1 MAPDVLLLLTLSV
14 LIWISPYLAKALRLP
29 TPPVEILLGTFLAAA
44 GLLHENRYFDLI
56 AEVGFLYLMFLAGME
71 VNLKEISGSPRIVI
85 RQAVL
90 FVLTLGILA
99 VVSGLAL
106 HFHPIIIASLPLI
119 SIGLLAS
126 LTKVYGRSQPWLNL
140 AIIVGVL
147 GEIASIA
154 ALTILDAASTVGFG
168 WELLFKISYLLFFI
182 ASIYL
187 AYRLL
192 QLLFWWFPEL
202 KRKLIPSS
210 DNSDQDIRLA
220 MALFFLLITIMMI
233 LDLELALG
241 TFIAGVA
248 ISAFF
253 HHEKSLEEKMSSL
266 GFGFLVP
273 LFFIHVGV
281 SFDLSALRIPGVLS
295 GALLITGVM
304 IGIRLLAAYHLRRL
318 SSSLDA
324 ISVAFALSMPLTLLI
339 AVATIGYDTGTIDRI
354 AYYEMILASLFEVII
369 AMSAVKI
376 IAFYRERKKQ
386 EAWKKE
392 KREAI
397 SPR

>member
-1 MAPDVLLLLTLSV
+1 MAPDVLLILSLSV
-14 LIWISPYLAKALRLP
+14 LIWVSPFLAKGLRIP
-29 TPPVEILLGTFLAAA
+29 TPPVEIVLGTLLAAV

-71 VNLKEISGSPRIVI
+71 VNLKEISRSPRLVI
-85 RQAVL
+85 RQAIL
-90 FVLTLGILA
+90 FVLSLGILA
-99 VVSGLAL
+99 VVSGLLL
-106 HFHPIIIASLPLI
+106 HFHPIVIASLPLI

-126 LTKVYGRSQPWLNL
+126 LAKIYGRSQSWLNL

-154 ALTILDAASTVGFG
+154 ALTILDAASNVGFG
-168 WELLFKISYLLFFI
+168 WELIFKISYLLFFI

-202 KRKLIPSS
+202 KRKLMPGS
-210 DNSDQDIRLA
+210 DSSDQDIRLA

-241 TFIAGVA
+241 AFIAGVA

-281 SFDLSALRIPGVLS
+281 SFDLSAILIPGVLS

-304 IGIRLLAAYHLRRL
+304 IGIRILAAYPLRRL
-318 SSSLDA
+318 HGSLDA

-339 AVATIGYDTGTIDRI
+339 AVATIGYDSGTITLLT
-354 AYYEMILASLFEVII
+354 YYELILASLFEVII

-376 IAFYRERKKQ
+376 IAIYRERKKQ
-386 EAWKKE
+386 QEWRKE
-392 KREAI
+392 KREAVT
-397 SPR
+397 PR

>member
-1 MAPDVLLLLTLSV
+1 MAPDILLILTLSV
-14 LIWISPYLAKALRLP
+14 LLWISPFLAKALRIP
-29 TPPVEILLGTFLAAA
+29 TPPVEILLGTLLAAA

-71 VNLKEISGSPRIVI
+71 VNLKEISGSPRLVI

-90 FVLTLGILA
+90 FVLSLGVLAVAGGIL
-99 VVSGLAL
+99 L
-106 HFHPIIIASLPLI
+106 HFHPIVIASLPLI

-126 LTKVYGRSQPWLNL
+126 LTKIYGRSQPWLNL

-154 ALTILDAASTVGFG
+154 ALTILDAASNVGFG
-168 WELLFKISYLLFFI
+168 WELVFQISYLIFFI
-182 ASIYL
+182 AAIYL

-202 KRKLIPSS
+202 KKKLMPSRDS
-210 DNSDQDIRLA
+210 SDQDIRLA

-233 LDLELALG
+233 LHLELALG
-241 TFIAGVA
+241 AFIAGVA

-281 SFDLSALRIPGVLS
+281 SFDLSALLMPGVFT

-304 IGIRLLAAYHLRRL
+304 IGIRILAAYHLRRL
-318 SSSLDA
+318 SGSLDA
-324 ISVAFALSMPLTLLI
+324 VSVAFALSMPLTLLI
-339 AVATIGYDTGTIDRI
+339 AVATIGYDTGNINRI
-354 AYYEMILASLFEVII
+354 TYYELILASLFEVII

-376 IAFYRERKKQ
+376 IAIYRERKKQ
-386 EAWKKE
+386 QEWRKE
-392 KREAI
+392 KGEAVT
-397 SPR
+397 PR